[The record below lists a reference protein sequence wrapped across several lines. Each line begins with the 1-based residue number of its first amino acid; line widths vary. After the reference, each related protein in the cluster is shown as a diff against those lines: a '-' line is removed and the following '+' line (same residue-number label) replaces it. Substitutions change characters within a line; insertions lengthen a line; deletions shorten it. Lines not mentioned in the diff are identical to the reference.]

1 MKKIYLEPRTEAM
14 EIENEGMLCDS
25 DASTGVKDTP
35 ADGAALTRED
45 EWDDEW
51 I

>member
-14 EIENEGMLCDS
+14 EIENEGMLCAS
-25 DASTGVKDTP
+25 DASGDMGSD
-35 ADGAALTRED
+35 AGGAALTRED